1 MCPRWER
8 AWPARVLHGTL
19 DLDQEL
25 HPQRSC
31 SVPWIRAKIVLLRL
45 CLEEQGKYR
54 VLLAQHHVPYLLLVM
69 ALAPLLAD
77 SSAGSEVRSG
87 QLETIAFQP
96 TLLRHLVGPVRPWH
110 TRTQPPRTT
119 PDHAMDGDYSGS
131 ERSL

>member
-1 MCPRWER
+1 M
-8 AWPARVLHGTL
+8 LHGTL

-31 SVPWIRAKIVLLRL
+31 SVPWIRAKIVLLPSI
-45 CLEEQGKYR
+45 
-54 VLLAQHHVPYLLLVM
+54 LLAQHHVPYLLLVM